1 MKCIAAKRRDNRL
14 LSAPYQMLRYSDPD
28 KLGLRVRHTVAAR
41 AAAQNWVRRHAAR
54 GIANPMAAAEIA
66 NRASLIAWEL
76 MDNAHRHSHSG
87 APDQTLTL
95 MLERSRYLLS
105 ITVTD
110 AGPTPG
116 CKRLSFPEQKSHGG
130 GLGRVASLSFYWDW
144 DGCAGLPVTVKA
156 RIELP

>member
-1 MKCIAAKRRDNRL
+1 M
-14 LSAPYQMLRYSDPD
+14 
-28 KLGLRVRHTVAAR
+28 
-41 AAAQNWVRRHAAR
+41 RRHAAR
-54 GIANPMAAAEIA
+54 GISNPMAAAEIA

-76 MDNAHRHSHSG
+76 MDNAHQHSYSG

-116 CKRLSFPEQKSHGG
+116 RKKLSFPEQKSHGG

>member
-1 MKCIAAKRRDNRL
+1 MKCTALRPHHDRL
-14 LSAPYQMLRYSDPD
+14 LSSAYQVLHYPDPD
-28 KLGLRVRHTVAAR
+28 RVGLRVRHTVAAR

-54 GIANPMAAAEIA
+54 GIANPVAAAEVA

-76 MDNAHRHSHSG
+76 MDNAHQHSYSG

-110 AGPTPG
+110 AGPAPG